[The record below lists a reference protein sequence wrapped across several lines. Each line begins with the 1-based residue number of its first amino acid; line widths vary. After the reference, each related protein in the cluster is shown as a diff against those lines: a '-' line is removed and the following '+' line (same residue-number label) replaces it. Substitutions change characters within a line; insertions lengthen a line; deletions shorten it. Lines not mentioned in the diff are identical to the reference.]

1 MGGVSCPCK
10 KNTANGNPLRG
21 KPLVPLK
28 HGDNI
33 RQTLPLRVRIR
44 NVTKKTINYMKKVYV
59 SPLATEVNVEATNML
74 AASLK
79 LNNNATVDTSVDG
92 AQLSGGHRGQW
103 GNLWQ

>member
-1 MGGVSCPCK
+1 MQ
-10 KNTANGNPLRG
+10 NTANGNPLRG

-33 RQTLPLRVRIR
+33 GTPLRMRIK
-44 NVTKKTINYMKKVYV
+44 NVTKKTVNYMKKEYV

-79 LNNNATVDTSVDG
+79 LSNDKVDTSVGG

-103 GNLWQ
+103 GNLWN